1 MLFEIFSNGV
11 APKRPAEWE
20 KFQTTL
26 ILAFEANSALSC
38 ENETKI
44 VKITHSA
51 VVQQLLRYNMI
62 LFLKKMNEIYIGTTE
77 DNVNNVA
84 HMTCLD
90 IYSICVSSGRHE

>member
-1 MLFEIFSNGV
+1 MKFFLTLLATSEPLSS
-11 APKRPAEWE
+11 K

-90 IYSICVSSGRHE
+90 IYSICFSSGRHK